1 MVFILLLKMGNA
13 IENDSFFFLCFVCL
27 IEKSRMHT
35 NLMKVACCLQSQSH
49 KRRVRLP
56 HRHRCACACAFVW
69 VCVFAC
75 VHGAVGH
82 RQRTSWNVQ
91 FSRSWSVTVKA
102 SYKTR
107 EAIIFCC
114 RFYWII
120 FIVEIFILSTTKAK
134 KGNPRFQIKA
144 KQQNKNCSFMDPN
157 VHIKSCVS
165 NGHK

>member
-13 IENDSFFFLCFVCL
+13 IENDSILLCFVCS

-56 HRHRCACACAFVW
+56 HRHRCACAFVW
-69 VCVFAC
+69 VCVSAC
-75 VHGAVGH
+75 VHGTVGH

-134 KGNPRFQIKA
+134 KR
-144 KQQNKNCSFMDPN
+144 
-157 VHIKSCVS
+157 KSKIS
-165 NGHK
+165 DKSEATK